1 MRALVVAM
9 LRAGELQRV
18 LQNLLRE
25 RVSIRDLETI
35 LGGGRVEFSRQGNG
49 AMPPNASR
57 TRTSKRL
64 SERGSLSI
72 TSKVPIEG

>member
-1 MRALVVAM
+1 MPGL

-35 LGGGRVEFSRQGNG
+35 LETLAVHAGQDQGHR
-49 AMPPNASR
+49 S
-57 TRTSKRL
+57 S
-64 SERGSLSI
+64 
-72 TSKVPIEG
+72 